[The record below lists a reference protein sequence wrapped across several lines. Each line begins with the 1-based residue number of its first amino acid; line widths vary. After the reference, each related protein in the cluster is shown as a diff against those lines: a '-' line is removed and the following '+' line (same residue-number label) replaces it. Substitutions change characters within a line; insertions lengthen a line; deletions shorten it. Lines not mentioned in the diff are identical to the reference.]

1 MGKIKIFD
9 FIDTKTGEKF
19 SGTKMELAAHAGIS
33 NSTVCARIKTGR
45 LVATEIGT
53 IDNSPKLI
61 FTRIVNGKPDVFVG
75 TKMAAAKYYGLT
87 DWGFRRGI
95 EKGEI
100 IVDDSAIVHNNN
112 NNNNKKDPLY
122 FITNRKSDPETKR
135 KLTKRMYGVIYAM
148 GI

>member
-1 MGKIKIFD
+1 MGKVKIFD

-19 SGTKMELAAHAGIS
+19 SGTKMELAEHAGIS
-33 NSTVCARIKTGR
+33 NPTVCARIKTGR
-45 LVATEIGT
+45 LIATEKGA

-61 FTRIVNGKPDVFVG
+61 FTRFVNGKPDVFVG

-87 DWGFRRGI
+87 DYAFRRYL

-100 IVDDSAIVHNNN
+100 IVDDSAIKAKLEG
-112 NNNNKKDPLY
+112 NKKNDPLQ
-122 FITNRKSDPETKR
+122 FITDQKSDPETKR
-135 KLTKRMYGVIYAM
+135 KLTKRMYDVVYSM

>member
-1 MGKIKIFD
+1 MGKIKIFY

-19 SGTKMELAAHAGIS
+19 TGTKMELAEHAGIA
-33 NSTVCARIKTGR
+33 NPTVCARIKTGR
-45 LVATEIGT
+45 LIAKEIGEF
-53 IDNSPKLI
+53 DNSPKLTI
-61 FTRIVNGKPDVFVG
+61 TRIVNGKPDVFVG

-87 DWGFRRGI
+87 DWFFRRDI

-100 IVDDSAIVHNNN
+100 IVDDNTIVH
-112 NNNNKKDPLY
+112 NNKKDPLY

-135 KLTKRMYGVIYAM
+135 KLTKRMYDVLYAM

>member
-19 SGTKMELAAHAGIS
+19 TGTKHELAEHAGIS
-33 NSTVCARIKTGR
+33 NPTVCARIKTGR
-45 LVATEIGT
+45 LVATEIGA

-61 FTRIVNGKPDVFVG
+61 FTRIVNGKPDVFAG

-87 DWGFRRGI
+87 DWAFRRGI
-95 EKGEI
+95 DKGEI
-100 IVDDSAIVHNNN
+100 IVDDSAIKAKQES
-112 NNNNKKDPLY
+112 NNKKDPLH

-135 KLTKRMYGVIYAM
+135 KLTKRMYAVIYAM
-148 GI
+148 GM

>member
-19 SGTKMELAAHAGIS
+19 TGTKMELAEHAGIA
-33 NSTVCARIKTGR
+33 NPTVCARIKTGR
-45 LVATEIGT
+45 LIATEIGA
-53 IDNSPKLI
+53 IDNSPKLT

-87 DWGFRRGI
+87 DWFFRRGV

-100 IVDDSAIVHNNN
+100 IVDDSAIKAELER
-112 NNNNKKDPLY
+112 KKKSAPLH
-122 FITNRKSDPETKR
+122 FITDQKSDPETKK
-135 KLTKRMYGVIYAM
+135 KLTKRMYDVVYAL

>member
-19 SGTKMELAAHAGIS
+19 TGTKMELAEHAGIA
-33 NSTVCARIKTGR
+33 NPTVCARIKTGR
-45 LVATEIGT
+45 LIAIEKDA
-53 IDNSPKLI
+53 IDNSPKLT

-87 DWGFRRGI
+87 DWFFRRGI

-100 IVDDSAIVHNNN
+100 IVDDSAIVH
-112 NNNNKKDPLY
+112 NNKKDPLY

-135 KLTKRMYGVIYAM
+135 KLTKRMYDVIYAM

>member
-19 SGTKMELAAHAGIS
+19 TGTKMELAEHAGIA
-33 NSTVCARIKTGR
+33 NPTVCARIKTGR
-45 LVATEIGT
+45 LIATEIGA

-87 DWGFRRGI
+87 DWFFRRDI

-100 IVDDSAIVHNNN
+100 IVDNSVIVHNNK
-112 NNNNKKDPLY
+112 NNKKDPLY

-135 KLTKRMYGVIYAM
+135 KLTKRMYDVLYAM